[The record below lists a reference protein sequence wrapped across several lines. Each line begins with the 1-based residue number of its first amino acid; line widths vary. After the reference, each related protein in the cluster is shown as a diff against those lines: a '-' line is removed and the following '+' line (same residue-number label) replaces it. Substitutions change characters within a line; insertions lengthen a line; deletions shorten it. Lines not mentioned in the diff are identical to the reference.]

1 MKQIKCELFGKGER
15 LFFNIQRLAEF
26 ESAVG
31 KPIYNAIQ
39 QLSLSDIIT
48 AYEIGLRQYGRRS
61 TQFYADKLQELF
73 DSGEC
78 ELQYIMMPIMKAI
91 TCSGILGKKAYFMAF
106 PEEKTPD
113 DDADIEAEEDEAVK
127 N

>member
-1 MKQIKCELFGKGER
+1 MKQIKCDYFGKGER
-15 LFFNIQRLAEF
+15 LYFNIQRLAEF

-61 TQFYADKLQELF
+61 TQFYADRLQELF
-73 DSGEC
+73 DSGEV
-78 ELQYIMMPIMKAI
+78 ELNDIMMPIVKAI
-91 TCSGILGKKAYFMAF
+91 TGSGILGKKAYFMAF
-106 PEEKTPD
+106 PEEKTPE
-113 DDADIEAEEDEAVK
+113 DDAEIEAEEDEAVK

>member
-1 MKQIKCELFGKGER
+1 MKQIKCDFFGKGER
-15 LFFNIQRLAEF
+15 LYFNIQRLAEF

-61 TQFYADKLQELF
+61 TQFYADRLQELF
-73 DSGEC
+73 DSGEV
-78 ELQYIMMPIMKAI
+78 ELNDIMI
-91 TCSGILGKKAYFMAF
+91 
-106 PEEKTPD
+106 
-113 DDADIEAEEDEAVK
+113 ADC
-127 N
+127 

>member
-1 MKQIKCELFGKGER
+1 MKQIKCDFFGKGER
-15 LFFNIQRLAEF
+15 LYFNIQRLAEF

-48 AYEIGLRQYGRRS
+48 AYEIGLRQ
-61 TQFYADKLQELF
+61 D
-73 DSGEC
+73 
-78 ELQYIMMPIMKAI
+78 IIMPIMKAI
-91 TCSGILGKKAYFMAF
+91 TGSGILGKKAYFMAF
-106 PEEKTPD
+106 PEEKTPE
-113 DDADIEAEEDEAVK
+113 DDAEIEAEEDEAVK